1 MINRFSEFLV
11 EEEKVGYLVFGRMN
25 PPTIGHGKLLD
36 KLAKTSGRAPYRI
49 YLSQSADS
57 KNNPLTYSD
66 KVKYARKMFPRH
78 ARSIIIDKKVIT
90 PFHALSAMYN
100 SGFKKVIMVAGSD
113 RVKEYDLRLN
123 KYNSKKGSHG
133 FYNFEGGVKV
143 VSAGQRDPD
152 GTGAEGASGTKQRGY
167 AKSNDFTG
175 FSQGLTKAI
184 SNPDAKKM
192 FNAVRSGMGLKEE
205 HEFKRHI
212 QLETVSETREAF
224 VKGEL
229 FELGEQVII
238 KKTSEVG
245 KITVIGSNYVI
256 VETSDKTTRQWLD
269 AVEKIEEYA
278 KYDYGTDASVKYMK
292 KTTPGQKEDVNEL
305 SMKDLTKK
313 ELEKRA
319 PHNNKIIKKGVDA
332 LKKYGKAK
340 RDAETPHLR
349 KYDVKFPNED
359 STPQDSDIKDRKG
372 SQPKDYHRG
381 LKKATKVARD
391 RHFKKHGKKA
401 DNDPSAYKPAPGD
414 KKNMGKT
421 KPSTWTKKFKQ
432 MYGD

>member
-1 MINRFSEFLV
+1 MINRFSEYLV
-11 EEEKVGYLVFGRMN
+11 EEERVGYLVFGRMN

-36 KLAKTSGRAPYRI
+36 KLAAVAGRAPYRV
-49 YLSQSADS
+49 YLSQSND
-57 KNNPLTYSD
+57 KNNNPLTYSE
-66 KVKYARKMFPRH
+66 KVKFARKMFPRH
-78 ARSIIIDKKVIT
+78 ARSIIVDKKVIT
-90 PFHALSAMYN
+90 PFHALSAMY
-100 SGFKKVIMVAGSD
+100 SAGFKKVVLVAGSD

-123 KYNSKKGSHG
+123 KYNGKKGTHG
-133 FYNFEGGVKV
+133 FFNFNGGIKV
-143 VSAGQRDPD
+143 VSAGRRDPD
-152 GTGAEGASGTKQRGY
+152 GKGAEGASGTKQRGF

-175 FSQGLTKAI
+175 FSQGLSKAI

-192 FNAVRSGMGLKEE
+192 FNAVRNGMGLKEE

-212 QLETVSETREAF
+212 QLKTVSETREAF
-224 VKGEL
+224 IKGEL
-229 FELGEQVII
+229 FELGEEVII
-238 KKTSEVG
+238 KSTSEVG

-269 AVEKIEEYA
+269 AVEKIEEVA
-278 KYDYGTDASVKYMK
+278 KYEYGTDASVKYMK
-292 KTTPGQKEDVNEL
+292 KTTPGQ
-305 SMKDLTKK
+305 
-313 ELEKRA
+313 
-319 PHNNKIIKKGVDA
+319 
-332 LKKYGKAK
+332 
-340 RDAETPHLR
+340 
-349 KYDVKFPNED
+349 NED

-381 LKKATKVARD
+381 LKKATKIARD

-414 KKNMGKT
+414 KKNKGKT

>member
-1 MINRFSEFLV
+1 MINRFSEYLV

-49 YLSQSADS
+49 YLSQSNDE
-57 KNNPLTYSD
+57 KDNPLTYSD

-78 ARSIIIDKKVIT
+78 ARSIIIDKKVVT

-100 SGFKKVIMVAGSD
+100 AGFKKVVMVAGSD

-123 KYNSKKGSHG
+123 KYNGKKGGHG
-133 FYNFEGGVKV
+133 FYNFDGGVKV

-152 GTGAEGASGTKQRGY
+152 GKGAEGASGTKQRGY

-175 FSQGLTKAI
+175 FSQGLSKAI

-192 FNAVRSGMGLKEE
+192 FNAVRNGMGLKEE

-229 FELGEQVII
+229 FELGEQVIV

-269 AVEKIEEYA
+269 AVEKIVEEA

-292 KTTPGQKEDVNEL
+292 KTTPGQ
-305 SMKDLTKK
+305 
-313 ELEKRA
+313 
-319 PHNNKIIKKGVDA
+319 
-332 LKKYGKAK
+332 
-340 RDAETPHLR
+340 
-349 KYDVKFPNED
+349 NED

-401 DNDPSAYKPAPGD
+401 DNDSSAYKPAPGD
-414 KKNMGKT
+414 KKNKGKT
-421 KPSTWTKKFKQ
+421 KQSTWTTKFKQ

>member
-1 MINRFSEFLV
+1 MINRFSEYLV
-11 EEEKVGYLVFGRMN
+11 EEERIGYLVFGRMN

-36 KLAKTSGRAPYRI
+36 KLAATAGRAPYRI

-57 KNNPLTYSD
+57 NNNPLTYSD
-66 KVKYARKMFPRH
+66 KVKFARKMFPRH
-78 ARSIIIDKKVIT
+78 ARSIMVDKKVIT
-90 PFHALSAMYN
+90 PFHALSAMY
-100 SGFKKVIMVAGSD
+100 SAGFKKVVMVAGSD
-113 RVKEYDLRLN
+113 RVKEYDIRLN
-123 KYNSKKGSHG
+123 KYNGKKGSHG
-133 FYNFEGGVKV
+133 FFNFEGGIKV

-152 GTGAEGASGTKQRGY
+152 GKGAEGASGTKQRGY

-238 KKTSEVG
+238 KSTSEVG

-256 VETSDKTTRQWLD
+256 VETADKTTRQWLD
-269 AVEKIEEYA
+269 SVEKIEEEA

-292 KTTPGQKEDVNEL
+292 KTTPGQ
-305 SMKDLTKK
+305 
-313 ELEKRA
+313 
-319 PHNNKIIKKGVDA
+319 
-332 LKKYGKAK
+332 
-340 RDAETPHLR
+340 
-349 KYDVKFPNED
+349 NED

-421 KPSTWTKKFKQ
+421 KQSTWTKKFKQ

>member
-36 KLAKTSGRAPYRI
+36 KLAKTAGRAPYRI

-100 SGFKKVIMVAGSD
+100 AGFKKVVMVAGSD

-212 QLETVSETREAF
+212 QLKTVSETREAF

-245 KITVIGSNYVI
+245 KITVIGSNYLI

-292 KTTPGQKEDVNEL
+292 KTTPGQNE
-305 SMKDLTKK
+305 
-313 ELEKRA
+313 
-319 PHNNKIIKKGVDA
+319 N
-332 LKKYGKAK
+332 
-340 RDAETPHLR
+340 
-349 KYDVKFPNED
+349 

>member
-1 MINRFSEFLV
+1 MINRFSDFLV
-11 EEEKVGYLVFGRMN
+11 EEERVGYLVFGRMN

-36 KLAKTSGRAPYRI
+36 KLAATAGRSAYRV
-49 YLSQSADS
+49 YLSQSNDE
-57 KNNPLTYSD
+57 KDNPLTYSE
-66 KVKYARKMFPRH
+66 KVKFARKMFPRH

-100 SGFKKVIMVAGSD
+100 AGFKKVVLVAGSD

-123 KYNSKKGSHG
+123 KYNGKKGSHG
-133 FYNFEGGVKV
+133 FYNFENGVKI

-152 GTGAEGASGTKQRGY
+152 GKGAEGASGTKQRGY

-175 FSQGLTKAI
+175 FSQGLSKAM

-192 FNAVRSGMGLKEE
+192 FNAVRNGMGLKEE

-212 QLETVSETREAF
+212 QLKSVSETREAF

-245 KITVIGSNYVI
+245 KITLIGSNYVI

-269 AVEKIEEYA
+269 AVEKIVEEA

-292 KTTPGQKEDVNEL
+292 KTTPGQNE
-305 SMKDLTKK
+305 
-313 ELEKRA
+313 
-319 PHNNKIIKKGVDA
+319 
-332 LKKYGKAK
+332 
-340 RDAETPHLR
+340 
-349 KYDVKFPNED
+349 
-359 STPQDSDIKDRKG
+359 STPQDSDIKDREG
-372 SQPKDYHRG
+372 SQPKAYHKG

-401 DNDPSAYKPAPGD
+401 DNDSSAYKPAPGD
-414 KKNMGKT
+414 KKNKGKT
-421 KPSTWTKKFKQ
+421 KQSTWTTKFKQ

>member
-1 MINRFSEFLV
+1 MINRFSEYLV

-36 KLAKTSGRAPYRI
+36 KLAATAGRAPYRI
-49 YLSQSADS
+49 YLSQSNDQ
-57 KNNPLTYSD
+57 KDNPLTYSD
-66 KVKYARKMFPRH
+66 KVKFARKMFPRH
-78 ARSIIIDKKVIT
+78 ARAIIIDKKVVT

-100 SGFKKVIMVAGSD
+100 AGFKKVVMVAGSD

-123 KYNSKKGSHG
+123 KYNGKKGTHG
-133 FYNFEGGVKV
+133 FYNFENGVKI

-212 QLETVSETREAF
+212 QLKTVSETREAF

-238 KKTSEVG
+238 KSTSEVG

-256 VETSDKTTRQWLD
+256 VETADKTTRQWLD
-269 AVEKIEEYA
+269 SVEKIEEEA

-292 KTTPGQKEDVNEL
+292 KTTPGQ
-305 SMKDLTKK
+305 
-313 ELEKRA
+313 
-319 PHNNKIIKKGVDA
+319 
-332 LKKYGKAK
+332 
-340 RDAETPHLR
+340 
-349 KYDVKFPNED
+349 NED
-359 STPQDSDIKDRKG
+359 KTPQDSDIKDRKG

-421 KPSTWTKKFKQ
+421 KQSTWTKKFKQ

>member
-1 MINRFSEFLV
+1 MINRFSEYLV
-11 EEEKVGYLVFGRMN
+11 EEERIGYLVFGRMN

-36 KLAKTSGRAPYRI
+36 KLAATAGRAPYRI
-49 YLSQSADS
+49 YLSQSNDE
-57 KNNPLTYSD
+57 KDNPLTYSE
-66 KVKYARKMFPRH
+66 KVKFARKMFPRH

-90 PFHALSAMYN
+90 PFHALSAMYDA
-100 SGFKKVIMVAGSD
+100 GFKKVVLVAGSD

-133 FYNFEGGVKV
+133 FYNFDGGIKV

-152 GTGAEGASGTKQRGY
+152 GKGAEGASGTKQRGY
-167 AKSNDFTG
+167 AQSNDFTG
-175 FSQGLTKAI
+175 FSQGLSKAI

-192 FNAVRSGMGLKEE
+192 FNAVRNGMGLKEE

-245 KITVIGSNYVI
+245 KITLIGSNYVI

-269 AVEKIEEYA
+269 AVEKIVEEA

-292 KTTPGQKEDVNEL
+292 KTTPGQTEDN
-305 SMKDLTKK
+305 
-313 ELEKRA
+313 
-319 PHNNKIIKKGVDA
+319 
-332 LKKYGKAK
+332 
-340 RDAETPHLR
+340 
-349 KYDVKFPNED
+349 
-359 STPQDSDIKDRKG
+359 TPQDSDIKDRKG
-372 SQPKDYHRG
+372 SQPKDYHKG

-401 DNDPSAYKPAPGD
+401 DNDSSAYKPAPGD
-414 KKNMGKT
+414 KKNKGKT
-421 KPSTWTKKFKQ
+421 KQSTWTTKFKQ

>member
-100 SGFKKVIMVAGSD
+100 AGFKKVVMVAGSD

-212 QLETVSETREAF
+212 QLKTVSETREAF

-245 KITVIGSNYVI
+245 KITVIGSNYLI

-269 AVEKIEEYA
+269 SVEKIVEEA

-292 KTTPGQKEDVNEL
+292 KTTPGQ
-305 SMKDLTKK
+305 
-313 ELEKRA
+313 
-319 PHNNKIIKKGVDA
+319 
-332 LKKYGKAK
+332 
-340 RDAETPHLR
+340 
-349 KYDVKFPNED
+349 NED

>member
-1 MINRFSEFLV
+1 MINRFSDFLV
-11 EEEKVGYLVFGRMN
+11 EEERVGYLVFGRMN

-36 KLAKTSGRAPYRI
+36 KLAATAGRSAYRV
-49 YLSQSADS
+49 YLSQSNDE
-57 KNNPLTYSD
+57 KDNPLTYSE
-66 KVKYARKMFPRH
+66 KVKFARKMFPRH

-90 PFHALSAMYN
+90 PFHALSAMYDA
-100 SGFKKVIMVAGSD
+100 GFKKVVLVAGSD

-123 KYNSKKGSHG
+123 KYNGKKGSHG
-133 FYNFEGGVKV
+133 FYNFENGVKI

-152 GTGAEGASGTKQRGY
+152 GKGAEGASGTKQRGY

-175 FSQGLTKAI
+175 FSQGLSKAM

-192 FNAVRSGMGLKEE
+192 FNAVRTGMGLKEE

-212 QLETVSETREAF
+212 QLKSVSETREAF

-269 AVEKIEEYA
+269 AVEKIVEEA
-278 KYDYGTDASVKYMK
+278 KYEYGTDASVKYMK
-292 KTTPGQKEDVNEL
+292 KTTPGQTEDN
-305 SMKDLTKK
+305 
-313 ELEKRA
+313 
-319 PHNNKIIKKGVDA
+319 
-332 LKKYGKAK
+332 
-340 RDAETPHLR
+340 
-349 KYDVKFPNED
+349 
-359 STPQDSDIKDRKG
+359 TPQDSDIKDRKG
-372 SQPKDYHRG
+372 SQPKDYHKG

-401 DNDPSAYKPAPGD
+401 DNDSSAYKPAPGD
-414 KKNMGKT
+414 KKNKGKT
-421 KPSTWTKKFKQ
+421 KQSTWTTKFKQ

>member
-1 MINRFSEFLV
+1 MINKFSEYLV
-11 EEEKVGYLVFGRMN
+11 EEEKIGYLVFGRMN

-36 KLAKTSGRAPYRI
+36 KLAATASRAPYRI
-49 YLSQSADS
+49 YLSQTKDAKD
-57 KNNPLTYSD
+57 NPLTYSD

-78 ARSIIIDKKVIT
+78 ARSIIIDKKVVT

-100 SGFKKVIMVAGSD
+100 AGFKKVVMIAGSD

-123 KYNSKKGSHG
+123 KYNGKKGPHG
-133 FYNFEGGVKV
+133 FYNFDGGIKV

-152 GTGAEGASGTKQRGY
+152 GKGAEGASGTKQRGY
-167 AKSNDFTG
+167 AQSNDFTG
-175 FSQGLTKAI
+175 FSQGLSKAI

-192 FNAVRSGMGLKEE
+192 FNAVRNGMGLKEE

-229 FELGEQVII
+229 FELGEQVIV

-245 KITVIGSNYVI
+245 KITLIGSNYVI

-269 AVEKIEEYA
+269 AVEKIVEEA

-292 KTTPGQKEDVNEL
+292 KTTPGQNE
-305 SMKDLTKK
+305 
-313 ELEKRA
+313 
-319 PHNNKIIKKGVDA
+319 
-332 LKKYGKAK
+332 
-340 RDAETPHLR
+340 
-349 KYDVKFPNED
+349 
-359 STPQDSDIKDRKG
+359 STPQDSDIKDREG
-372 SQPKDYHRG
+372 SQPKAYHKG

-401 DNDPSAYKPAPGD
+401 DNDSSAYKPAPGD
-414 KKNMGKT
+414 KKNKGKT
-421 KPSTWTKKFKQ
+421 KQSTWTTKFKQ

>member
-1 MINRFSEFLV
+1 
-11 EEEKVGYLVFGRMN
+11 
-25 PPTIGHGKLLD
+25 
-36 KLAKTSGRAPYRI
+36 
-49 YLSQSADS
+49 
-57 KNNPLTYSD
+57 
-66 KVKYARKMFPRH
+66 
-78 ARSIIIDKKVIT
+78 
-90 PFHALSAMYN
+90 
-100 SGFKKVIMVAGSD
+100 
-113 RVKEYDLRLN
+113 
-123 KYNSKKGSHG
+123 
-133 FYNFEGGVKV
+133 
-143 VSAGQRDPD
+143 
-152 GTGAEGASGTKQRGY
+152 
-167 AKSNDFTG
+167 
-175 FSQGLTKAI
+175 
-184 SNPDAKKM
+184 M

-212 QLETVSETREAF
+212 QLKTVSETREAF

-269 AVEKIEEYA
+269 SVEKIVEEA

-292 KTTPGQKEDVNEL
+292 KATPGQ
-305 SMKDLTKK
+305 
-313 ELEKRA
+313 
-319 PHNNKIIKKGVDA
+319 
-332 LKKYGKAK
+332 
-340 RDAETPHLR
+340 
-349 KYDVKFPNED
+349 NED

-421 KPSTWTKKFKQ
+421 KQSTWTKKFKQ

>member
-1 MINRFSEFLV
+1 MINKFSEYLV

-36 KLAKTSGRAPYRI
+36 KLAATASRAPYRI
-49 YLSQSADS
+49 YLSQSNDAKD
-57 KNNPLTYSD
+57 NPLTYSD

-78 ARSIIIDKKVIT
+78 ARSIIIDKKVVT

-100 SGFKKVIMVAGSD
+100 AGFKKVVMIAGSD

-123 KYNSKKGSHG
+123 KYNGKKGSHG
-133 FYNFEGGVKV
+133 FYNFDGGIKV

-152 GTGAEGASGTKQRGY
+152 GKGAEGASGTKQRGY
-167 AKSNDFTG
+167 AQSNDFTG
-175 FSQGLTKAI
+175 FSQGLSKAI

-192 FNAVRSGMGLKEE
+192 FNAVRNGMGLKEE

-269 AVEKIEEYA
+269 SVEKIIEEA

-292 KTTPGQKEDVNEL
+292 KTTPGQNE
-305 SMKDLTKK
+305 
-313 ELEKRA
+313 
-319 PHNNKIIKKGVDA
+319 
-332 LKKYGKAK
+332 
-340 RDAETPHLR
+340 
-349 KYDVKFPNED
+349 
-359 STPQDSDIKDRKG
+359 STPQDSDIKDREG
-372 SQPKDYHRG
+372 SQPKAYHKG

-391 RHFKKHGKKA
+391 RHFKKHGKKS
-401 DNDPSAYKPAPGD
+401 DNDASAYKPAPGD
-414 KKNMGKT
+414 AKGKT
-421 KPSTWTKKFKQ
+421 KTSQWTKKFKQ
-432 MYGD
+432 MYGDKE

>member
-1 MINRFSEFLV
+1 MINRFSEYLV
-11 EEEKVGYLVFGRMN
+11 EEEKIGYLVFGRMN

-49 YLSQSADS
+49 YLSQSNDE
-57 KNNPLTYSD
+57 KDNPLTYSD

-78 ARSIIIDKKVIT
+78 ARSIIIDKKVVT

-100 SGFKKVIMVAGSD
+100 AGFKKVVMVAGSD

-123 KYNSKKGSHG
+123 KYNGKKGGHG
-133 FYNFEGGVKV
+133 FYNFDGGVKV

-152 GTGAEGASGTKQRGY
+152 GKGAEGASGTKQRGY

-175 FSQGLTKAI
+175 FSQGLSKAI

-192 FNAVRSGMGLKEE
+192 FNAVRNGMGLKEE

-229 FELGEQVII
+229 FELGEQVIV

-269 AVEKIEEYA
+269 AVEKIVEEA

-292 KTTPGQKEDVNEL
+292 KTTPGQ
-305 SMKDLTKK
+305 
-313 ELEKRA
+313 
-319 PHNNKIIKKGVDA
+319 
-332 LKKYGKAK
+332 
-340 RDAETPHLR
+340 
-349 KYDVKFPNED
+349 NED

-401 DNDPSAYKPAPGD
+401 DNDSSAYKPAPGD
-414 KKNMGKT
+414 KKNKGKT

>member
-36 KLAKTSGRAPYRI
+36 KLAATAGRAPYRI

-123 KYNSKKGSHG
+123 KYNGKKGTHG
-133 FYNFEGGVKV
+133 FFNFEGGVKV

-167 AKSNDFTG
+167 AKNNDFTG
-175 FSQGLTKAI
+175 FAQGLSKAI

-245 KITVIGSNYVI
+245 KISVIGSNYLI

-269 AVEKIEEYA
+269 AVEKIVEEA
-278 KYDYGTDASVKYMK
+278 KYEYGTDASVKYMK
-292 KTTPGQKEDVNEL
+292 KTTPGQ
-305 SMKDLTKK
+305 
-313 ELEKRA
+313 
-319 PHNNKIIKKGVDA
+319 
-332 LKKYGKAK
+332 
-340 RDAETPHLR
+340 
-349 KYDVKFPNED
+349 NED

-391 RHFKKHGKKA
+391 RHFKKHGSKA

-414 KKNMGKT
+414 KKNKGKT

>member
-36 KLAKTSGRAPYRI
+36 KLAATAGRAPYRI

-100 SGFKKVIMVAGSD
+100 AGFKKVVMVAGSD

-123 KYNSKKGSHG
+123 KYNGKKGSHG
-133 FYNFEGGVKV
+133 FFNFDGGVKV

-212 QLETVSETREAF
+212 QLKTVSETREAF

-238 KKTSEVG
+238 KSTSEVG
-245 KITVIGSNYVI
+245 KITVIGSNYLI

-292 KTTPGQKEDVNEL
+292 KTTPGQ
-305 SMKDLTKK
+305 
-313 ELEKRA
+313 
-319 PHNNKIIKKGVDA
+319 
-332 LKKYGKAK
+332 
-340 RDAETPHLR
+340 
-349 KYDVKFPNED
+349 NED

>member
-1 MINRFSEFLV
+1 MINRFSEYLV
-11 EEEKVGYLVFGRMN
+11 EEERVGYLVFGRMN

-100 SGFKKVIMVAGSD
+100 AGFKKVVMVAGSD

-212 QLETVSETREAF
+212 QLKTVSETREAF

-245 KITVIGSNYVI
+245 KITVIGSNYLI

-269 AVEKIEEYA
+269 AVEKIEEVA
-278 KYDYGTDASVKYMK
+278 KYEYGTDASVKYMK
-292 KTTPGQKEDVNEL
+292 KTTPGQ
-305 SMKDLTKK
+305 
-313 ELEKRA
+313 
-319 PHNNKIIKKGVDA
+319 
-332 LKKYGKAK
+332 
-340 RDAETPHLR
+340 
-349 KYDVKFPNED
+349 NED

-381 LKKATKVARD
+381 LKKATKIARD

-414 KKNMGKT
+414 KKNKGKT

>member
-1 MINRFSEFLV
+1 MINRFSEYLV

-49 YLSQSADS
+49 YLSQSNDE
-57 KNNPLTYSD
+57 KDNPLTYSD

-78 ARSIIIDKKVIT
+78 ARSIIIDKKVVT
-90 PFHALSAMYN
+90 PFHALSAMY
-100 SGFKKVIMVAGSD
+100 SAGFKKVILVAGSD

-123 KYNSKKGSHG
+123 KYNGKKGTHG
-133 FYNFEGGVKV
+133 FYNFDGGIKV

-152 GTGAEGASGTKQRGY
+152 GKGAEGASGTKQRGY
-167 AKSNDFTG
+167 AKNNDFTG
-175 FSQGLTKAI
+175 FAQGLSKAI

-192 FNAVRSGMGLKEE
+192 FNAVRNGMGLKEE
-205 HEFKRHI
+205 NEFKRHI
-212 QLETVSETREAF
+212 QLKTVSETREAF
-224 VKGEL
+224 IKGEL
-229 FELGEQVII
+229 FELGEQVIV

-245 KITVIGSNYVI
+245 KITLIGSNYVI

-269 AVEKIEEYA
+269 AVEKIVEEA

-292 KTTPGQKEDVNEL
+292 KTTPGQNE
-305 SMKDLTKK
+305 
-313 ELEKRA
+313 
-319 PHNNKIIKKGVDA
+319 
-332 LKKYGKAK
+332 
-340 RDAETPHLR
+340 
-349 KYDVKFPNED
+349 
-359 STPQDSDIKDRKG
+359 STPQDSDIKDREG
-372 SQPKDYHRG
+372 SQPKAYHKG

-401 DNDPSAYKPAPGD
+401 DNDSSAYKPAPGD
-414 KKNMGKT
+414 KKNKGKT
-421 KPSTWTKKFKQ
+421 KQSTWTTKFKQ

>member
-36 KLAKTSGRAPYRI
+36 KLAATAGRAPYRI
-49 YLSQSADS
+49 YLSQSSDS

-100 SGFKKVIMVAGSD
+100 AGFKKVVMVAGSD

-212 QLETVSETREAF
+212 QLKTVSETREAF

-245 KITVIGSNYVI
+245 KITVIGSNYLI

-292 KTTPGQKEDVNEL
+292 KTTPGQNE
-305 SMKDLTKK
+305 
-313 ELEKRA
+313 
-319 PHNNKIIKKGVDA
+319 N
-332 LKKYGKAK
+332 
-340 RDAETPHLR
+340 
-349 KYDVKFPNED
+349 

-414 KKNMGKT
+414 KKNKGKT

>member
-100 SGFKKVIMVAGSD
+100 AGFKKVVMVAGSD

-212 QLETVSETREAF
+212 QLKTVSETREAF

-245 KITVIGSNYVI
+245 KITVIGSNYLI

-269 AVEKIEEYA
+269 SVEKIVEEA

-292 KTTPGQKEDVNEL
+292 KTTPGQ
-305 SMKDLTKK
+305 
-313 ELEKRA
+313 
-319 PHNNKIIKKGVDA
+319 
-332 LKKYGKAK
+332 
-340 RDAETPHLR
+340 
-349 KYDVKFPNED
+349 NED

-414 KKNMGKT
+414 KKNKGKT

>member
-100 SGFKKVIMVAGSD
+100 AGFKKVVMVAGSD

-123 KYNSKKGSHG
+123 KYNGKKGTHG
-133 FYNFEGGVKV
+133 FFNFEGGVKV

-212 QLETVSETREAF
+212 QLKTVSETREAF

-238 KKTSEVG
+238 KETSEVG

-292 KTTPGQKEDVNEL
+292 KTTPGQ
-305 SMKDLTKK
+305 
-313 ELEKRA
+313 
-319 PHNNKIIKKGVDA
+319 
-332 LKKYGKAK
+332 
-340 RDAETPHLR
+340 
-349 KYDVKFPNED
+349 NED

-381 LKKATKVARD
+381 LKKATKIARD

>member
-1 MINRFSEFLV
+1 MISRFSQYLV

-36 KLAKTSGRAPYRI
+36 KLASVAGRAPYRI
-49 YLSQSADS
+49 YLSQSND
-57 KNNPLTYSD
+57 KNDNPLTYSD
-66 KVKYARKMFPRH
+66 KVKFARKMFPRH
-78 ARSIIIDKKVIT
+78 ARSIIIDKKVTT
-90 PFHALSAMYN
+90 PFHALSAMYDA
-100 SGFKKVIMVAGSD
+100 GFKKVVLVAGSD
-113 RVKEYDLRLN
+113 RVQEYDVRLN
-123 KYNSKKGSHG
+123 KYNGKKGGHG
-133 FYNFEGGVKV
+133 FYNFEGGVKIV
-143 VSAGQRDPD
+143 NAGQRDPD
-152 GTGAEGASGTKQRGY
+152 GKGAEGASGTKQRGY
-167 AKSNDFTG
+167 ATSNDFTG
-175 FSQGLTKAI
+175 FSQGLTKTI

-205 HEFKRHI
+205 YEFKRHV
-212 QLETVSETREAF
+212 QLKTVSETREAF

-229 FELGEQVII
+229 FELGEQVVI
-238 KKTSEVG
+238 KSTSEVG

-269 AVEKIEEYA
+269 SVEKIEEEA

-292 KTTPGQKEDVNEL
+292 KATPGQDVNEL

-319 PHNNKIIKKGVDA
+319 PHNNKKIKKGLDA

-359 STPQDSDIKDRKG
+359 STPQDPDIKDRKG

-414 KKNMGKT
+414 KKNKSNT
-421 KPSTWTKKFKQ
+421 KQSTWTTKFKQ
-432 MYGD
+432 MYGDD

>member
-1 MINRFSEFLV
+1 MINRFSEYLV

-49 YLSQSADS
+49 YLSQSNDE
-57 KNNPLTYSD
+57 KDNPLTYSD

-78 ARSIIIDKKVIT
+78 ARSIIIDKKVVT

-100 SGFKKVIMVAGSD
+100 AGFKKVVMVAGSD

-123 KYNSKKGSHG
+123 KYNGKKGGHG
-133 FYNFEGGVKV
+133 FYNFDGGVKV

-152 GTGAEGASGTKQRGY
+152 GKGAEGASGTKQRGY

-175 FSQGLTKAI
+175 FSQGLSKAI

-192 FNAVRSGMGLKEE
+192 FNAVRNGMGLKEE

-229 FELGEQVII
+229 FELGEQVIV

-269 AVEKIEEYA
+269 AVEKIVEEA

-292 KTTPGQKEDVNEL
+292 KTTPGQ
-305 SMKDLTKK
+305 
-313 ELEKRA
+313 
-319 PHNNKIIKKGVDA
+319 
-332 LKKYGKAK
+332 
-340 RDAETPHLR
+340 
-349 KYDVKFPNED
+349 NED

-401 DNDPSAYKPAPGD
+401 DNDSSAYKPAPGD
-414 KKNMGKT
+414 KKNKGKT

>member
-36 KLAKTSGRAPYRI
+36 KLAATAGRAPYRI

-100 SGFKKVIMVAGSD
+100 AGFKKVVMVAGSD

-212 QLETVSETREAF
+212 QLKTVSETREAF

-245 KITVIGSNYVI
+245 KITVIGSNYLI

-292 KTTPGQKEDVNEL
+292 KTTPGQNE
-305 SMKDLTKK
+305 
-313 ELEKRA
+313 
-319 PHNNKIIKKGVDA
+319 N
-332 LKKYGKAK
+332 
-340 RDAETPHLR
+340 
-349 KYDVKFPNED
+349 

>member
-1 MINRFSEFLV
+1 MINRFSEYLV

-36 KLAKTSGRAPYRI
+36 KLAATAGRAPYRI

-66 KVKYARKMFPRH
+66 KVKFARKMFPRH
-78 ARSIIIDKKVIT
+78 ARSIMVDKKVIT

-100 SGFKKVIMVAGSD
+100 AGFKKVVMVAGSD

-123 KYNSKKGSHG
+123 KYNGKKGTHG
-133 FYNFEGGVKV
+133 FYNFENGVKI

-256 VETSDKTTRQWLD
+256 VETADKTTRQWLD
-269 AVEKIEEYA
+269 SVEKIEEEA

-292 KTTPGQKEDVNEL
+292 KTTPGQ
-305 SMKDLTKK
+305 
-313 ELEKRA
+313 
-319 PHNNKIIKKGVDA
+319 
-332 LKKYGKAK
+332 
-340 RDAETPHLR
+340 
-349 KYDVKFPNED
+349 NED
-359 STPQDSDIKDRKG
+359 KTPQDSDIKDRKG

-421 KPSTWTKKFKQ
+421 KQSTWTKKFKQ

>member
-1 MINRFSEFLV
+1 MINRFSEYLV

-36 KLAKTSGRAPYRI
+36 KLAKTAGRAPYRI
-49 YLSQSADS
+49 YLSQSSDS
-57 KNNPLTYSD
+57 NNNPLTYSD

-78 ARSIIIDKKVIT
+78 ARSIIIDKKVVT

-100 SGFKKVIMVAGSD
+100 AGFKKVVMVAGSD

-123 KYNSKKGSHG
+123 KYNGKKGSHG
-133 FYNFEGGVKV
+133 FFNFDGGIKV

-152 GTGAEGASGTKQRGY
+152 GKGAEGASGTKQRGY

-175 FSQGLTKAI
+175 FSQGLSKAI

-192 FNAVRSGMGLKEE
+192 FNAVRNGMGLKEE

-212 QLETVSETREAF
+212 QLKTVSETREAF

-238 KKTSEVG
+238 KSTSEVG

-269 AVEKIEEYA
+269 SVEKIVEEA

-292 KTTPGQKEDVNEL
+292 KTTPGQ
-305 SMKDLTKK
+305 
-313 ELEKRA
+313 
-319 PHNNKIIKKGVDA
+319 
-332 LKKYGKAK
+332 
-340 RDAETPHLR
+340 
-349 KYDVKFPNED
+349 NED

>member
-1 MINRFSEFLV
+1 MINRFSEYLV

-36 KLAKTSGRAPYRI
+36 KLAATAGRAPYRI
-49 YLSQSADS
+49 YLSQSSDS
-57 KNNPLTYSD
+57 NNNPLTYSD

-78 ARSIIIDKKVIT
+78 ARSIIIDKKVVT

-100 SGFKKVIMVAGSD
+100 AGFKKVVMVAGSD

-123 KYNSKKGSHG
+123 KYNGKKGSHG
-133 FYNFEGGVKV
+133 FFNFDGGIKV

-152 GTGAEGASGTKQRGY
+152 GKGAEGASGTKQRGY

-175 FSQGLTKAI
+175 FSQGLSKAI

-192 FNAVRSGMGLKEE
+192 FNAVRNGMGLKEE

-212 QLETVSETREAF
+212 QLKTVSETREAF

-238 KKTSEVG
+238 KSTSEVG

-269 AVEKIEEYA
+269 SVEKIVEEA

-292 KTTPGQKEDVNEL
+292 KTTPGQ
-305 SMKDLTKK
+305 
-313 ELEKRA
+313 
-319 PHNNKIIKKGVDA
+319 
-332 LKKYGKAK
+332 
-340 RDAETPHLR
+340 
-349 KYDVKFPNED
+349 NED

-381 LKKATKVARD
+381 LKKATKIARD

-414 KKNMGKT
+414 KKNKGKT

>member
-66 KVKYARKMFPRH
+66 KIKYARKMFPRH

-100 SGFKKVIMVAGSD
+100 AGFKKVVMVAGSD

-212 QLETVSETREAF
+212 QLKTVSETREAF

-245 KITVIGSNYVI
+245 KITVIGSNYLI

-292 KTTPGQKEDVNEL
+292 KTTPGQNE
-305 SMKDLTKK
+305 
-313 ELEKRA
+313 
-319 PHNNKIIKKGVDA
+319 N
-332 LKKYGKAK
+332 
-340 RDAETPHLR
+340 
-349 KYDVKFPNED
+349 

>member
-1 MINRFSEFLV
+1 MINRFSEYLV
-11 EEEKVGYLVFGRMN
+11 EEERIGYLVFGRMN

-36 KLAKTSGRAPYRI
+36 KLAVTAGRAPYRI
-49 YLSQSADS
+49 YLSQSNDE
-57 KNNPLTYSD
+57 KDNPLTYSE
-66 KVKYARKMFPRH
+66 KVKFARKMFPRH

-100 SGFKKVIMVAGSD
+100 AGFKKVVLVAGSD

-123 KYNSKKGSHG
+123 KYNGKKGSHG
-133 FYNFEGGVKV
+133 FYNFENGVKI

-152 GTGAEGASGTKQRGY
+152 GKGAEGASGTKQRGY

-175 FSQGLTKAI
+175 FSQGLSKAM

-192 FNAVRSGMGLKEE
+192 FNAVRNGMGLKEE

-212 QLETVSETREAF
+212 QLKSVSETREAF

-245 KITVIGSNYVI
+245 KITLIGSNYVI

-269 AVEKIEEYA
+269 AVEKIVEEA

-292 KTTPGQKEDVNEL
+292 KTTPGQ
-305 SMKDLTKK
+305 
-313 ELEKRA
+313 
-319 PHNNKIIKKGVDA
+319 
-332 LKKYGKAK
+332 
-340 RDAETPHLR
+340 
-349 KYDVKFPNED
+349 NED

-401 DNDPSAYKPAPGD
+401 DNDSSAYKPAPGD
-414 KKNMGKT
+414 KKNKGKT
-421 KPSTWTKKFKQ
+421 KQSTWTTKFKQ

>member
-1 MINRFSEFLV
+1 MINRFSEYLV

-36 KLAKTSGRAPYRI
+36 KLAATAGRAPYRI
-49 YLSQSADS
+49 YLSQSNDQ
-57 KNNPLTYSD
+57 KDNPLTYSD
-66 KVKYARKMFPRH
+66 KVKFARKMFPRH
-78 ARSIIIDKKVIT
+78 ARAIIIDKKVVT
-90 PFHALSAMYN
+90 PFHALSAMYDA
-100 SGFKKVIMVAGSD
+100 GFKKVVMVAGSD

-123 KYNSKKGSHG
+123 KYNGKRGGHG
-133 FYNFEGGVKV
+133 FFNFEGGIKV

-152 GTGAEGASGTKQRGY
+152 GKGAEGASGTKQRGY
-167 AKSNDFTG
+167 AKSNDITG

-256 VETSDKTTRQWLD
+256 VETADKTTRQWLD
-269 AVEKIEEYA
+269 SVEKIEEEA

-292 KTTPGQKEDVNEL
+292 KTTPGQ
-305 SMKDLTKK
+305 
-313 ELEKRA
+313 
-319 PHNNKIIKKGVDA
+319 
-332 LKKYGKAK
+332 
-340 RDAETPHLR
+340 
-349 KYDVKFPNED
+349 NED

-421 KPSTWTKKFKQ
+421 KQSTWTKKFKQ

>member
-36 KLAKTSGRAPYRI
+36 KLAATAGRAPYRI

-100 SGFKKVIMVAGSD
+100 AGFKKVVMVAGSD

-167 AKSNDFTG
+167 AKNNDFTG

-212 QLETVSETREAF
+212 QLKTVSETREAF

-245 KITVIGSNYVI
+245 KITVIGSNYLI

-292 KTTPGQKEDVNEL
+292 KTTPGQNE
-305 SMKDLTKK
+305 
-313 ELEKRA
+313 
-319 PHNNKIIKKGVDA
+319 N
-332 LKKYGKAK
+332 
-340 RDAETPHLR
+340 
-349 KYDVKFPNED
+349 